1 MCVKGRFPFLPF
13 LSSQMFDFGQQAKPE
28 MDTRKREVAMVEKT
42 RLTIQCESFGN
53 PDTTA
58 GPKARAVFMAAPV

>member
-1 MCVKGRFPFLPF
+1 MSWEGFGSFHLC
-13 LSSQMFDFGQQAKPE
+13 SQKFDFGQQAEPE
-28 MDTRKREVAMVEKT
+28 IDTRKRETTRVEKT